1 MNRLPRSAG
10 VNSDGRL
17 RLPQYRFGI
26 GTALMQEPA
35 SHAVDLQ
42 LYGPRMLDAQARG
55 VPCSDVDVFSVC
67 GTRTQY
73 VRRAGQFGYQSG
85 FLNEHRCER
94 CGWVVALN
102 RGTVEQE
109 IDLHTGYSRG
119 ADHGLLRQIFTAI
132 LADVAP
138 GSDAEAG
145 HRSDLLAHA
154 ARHRPVLAVCEE
166 CSYSPSAAEVHGPG
180 ATACASPTLV
190 CGSCTFTGGLWAGE
204 RSGMSTGDCVVA
216 APCSV
221 LVTLAQHYDVV
232 VDRPWGPR
240 R

>member
-1 MNRLPRSAG
+1 MNRVHRSAAVDSG
-10 VNSDGRL
+10 SEL

-26 GTALMQEPA
+26 GLCLMQEPA
-35 SHAVDLQ
+35 WHAVDLQ
-42 LYGPRMLDAQARG
+42 LYGPRMLDSQARG
-55 VPCSDVDVFSVC
+55 VHYSEVDVFSVC
-67 GTRTQY
+67 GVRAQY
-73 VRRAGQFGYQSG
+73 VRLAGQFGYNSS
-85 FLNEHRCER
+85 FLDKHRCER

-109 IDLHTGYSRG
+109 IELHTGTARR

-138 GSDAEAG
+138 GRDAEAG

-154 ARHRPVLAVCEE
+154 ARHRPVLAVCQD
-166 CSYSPSAAEVHGPG
+166 CSYSRSAAEVHGPG
-180 ATACASPTLV
+180 VTACATPVLV

-204 RSGMSTGDCVVA
+204 RAGVSTGDCVVA

-221 LVTLAQHYDVV
+221 LVTLARHYDVV
-232 VDRPWGPR
+232 VDRPWGLR
-240 R
+240 

>member
-1 MNRLPRSAG
+1 MKPVPRSAG
-10 VNSDGRL
+10 VASGGRL

-42 LYGPRMLDAQARG
+42 VYGPRMLDAQARG

-67 GTRTQY
+67 GARTQY
-73 VRRAGQFGYQSG
+73 VRRAGQFGYHSS
-85 FLNEHRCER
+85 FLKPHRCER

-109 IDLHTGYSRG
+109 IELHTGAARG

-138 GSDAEAG
+138 GRDAESG

-154 ARHRPVLAVCEE
+154 ARHRPVLAVCEA
-166 CSYSPSAAEVHGPG
+166 CSYSPNAAEVHGPG
-180 ATACASPTLV
+180 VTACASPVLV
-190 CGSCTFTGGLWAGE
+190 CGSCTFTGGLWAGA
-204 RSGMSTGDCVVA
+204 RAGMSTGDCVVA

-221 LVTLAQHYDVV
+221 LITLAQHYDVV
-232 VDRPWGPR
+232 IDLPWGPR
-240 R
+240 